1 MFESNPPS
9 ITVIVPLYNKANEIE
24 RSLQSIYH
32 QTVTNYEL
40 IIIDGGSTD
49 GSLEIAES
57 HLNDSRIRL
66 VHQKSKGLP
75 AARNEA
81 IALASGELIAFL
93 DADDEWHPDFLETIT
108 KLYQQ
113 YPNTGIYATAY
124 ERCAVTTSKP
134 SPLKGLPEAFEGYL
148 PSWFTVYVKSGYP
161 PFCPC
166 SVALHR
172 NMFSKTGYFN
182 PSSRMAEDVE
192 MWVKAALNV
201 PIVFTKEIHARYH
214 LFAENK
220 MSTDYYPIEQLPPV
234 TYLDSIPEGIL
245 QKRAD
250 YSDVLLAKEYLNLIT
265 AYFNLGAGHRKYAKQ
280 ALAKSTSKEFIVRR
294 TGLRCLSFLPVFIS
308 KKIVKIYAEL
318 PYIHRQIEKLIM
330 LKNNC

>member
-9 ITVIVPLYNKANEIE
+9 ITVIVPLYNKVNEIE

-32 QTVTNYEL
+32 QTVTGYEL

-57 HLNDSRIRL
+57 HMNDSRIRL

-81 IALASGELIAFL
+81 IALSRGELIAFL
-93 DADDEWHPDFLETIT
+93 DADDEWHPDFLETIIR
-108 KLYQQ
+108 LYHQ
-113 YPNTGIYATAY
+113 YPDAGIYATAY
-124 ERCAVTTSKP
+124 ERFSVTTAKP
-134 SPLKGLPEAFEGYL
+134 SPLKGLSEAFEGYL

-182 PSSRMAEDVE
+182 PNSRMAEDVE

-265 AYFNLGAGHRKYAKQ
+265 AYFNLGAGHRKYARQ
-280 ALAKSTSKEFIVRR
+280 ALAKSASKEFIVRR

-308 KKIVKIYAEL
+308 KKIIKIYAAL
-318 PYIHRQIEKLIM
+318 PYIIDKLNST
-330 LKNNC
+330 LF

>member
-32 QTVTNYEL
+32 QTVTGYEL

-57 HLNDSRIRL
+57 HMNDSRIRL

-81 IALASGELIAFL
+81 IALSRGELIAFL
-93 DADDEWHPDFLETIT
+93 DADDEWHPDFLETIIR
-108 KLYQQ
+108 LYHQ
-113 YPNTGIYATAY
+113 YPDAGIYATAY
-124 ERCAVTTSKP
+124 ERFSVTTAKP
-134 SPLKGLPEAFEGYL
+134 SPLKGLSEAFEGYL

-182 PSSRMAEDVE
+182 PNSRMAEDVE

-265 AYFNLGAGHRKYAKQ
+265 AYFNLGAGHRKYARQ
-280 ALAKSTSKEFIVRR
+280 ALAKSASKEFIVRR
-294 TGLRCLSFLPVFIS
+294 TGLWGLSIFPAFVS
-308 KKIVKIYAEL
+308 KRIIKIYAAL
-318 PYIHRQIEKLIM
+318 PYVIDKLRS
-330 LKNNC
+330 

>member
-32 QTVTNYEL
+32 QTVTGYEL

-57 HLNDSRIRL
+57 HMNDSRIRL

-81 IALASGELIAFL
+81 IALSRGELIAFL
-93 DADDEWHPDFLETIT
+93 DADDEWHPDFLETIIR
-108 KLYQQ
+108 LYHQ
-113 YPNTGIYATAY
+113 YPDAGIYATAY
-124 ERCAVTTSKP
+124 ERFSVTTAKP
-134 SPLKGLPEAFEGYL
+134 SPLKGLSEAFEGYL

-182 PSSRMAEDVE
+182 PNSRMAEDVE

-294 TGLRCLSFLPVFIS
+294 TGLWGLSILPAFVS
-308 KKIVKIYAEL
+308 KRIIKIYAAL
-318 PYIHRQIEKLIM
+318 PYVIDKLR
-330 LKNNC
+330 C

>member
-32 QTVTNYEL
+32 QTVTGYEL

-57 HLNDSRIRL
+57 HMNDSRIRL

-81 IALASGELIAFL
+81 IALSRGELIAFL
-93 DADDEWHPDFLETIT
+93 DADDEWHPDFLETIIR
-108 KLYQQ
+108 LYHQ
-113 YPNTGIYATAY
+113 YPDAGIYATAY
-124 ERCAVTTSKP
+124 ERFSVTTAKP
-134 SPLKGLPEAFEGYL
+134 SPLKGLSEAFEGYL

-182 PSSRMAEDVE
+182 PNSRMAEDVE

-265 AYFNLGAGHRKYAKQ
+265 AYFNLGAGHRKYARR
-280 ALAKSTSKEFIVRR
+280 ALAKSASKEFIVRR
-294 TGLRCLSFLPVFIS
+294 TGLWGLSILPAFVS
-308 KKIVKIYAEL
+308 KRIIKIYAAL
-318 PYIHRQIEKLIM
+318 PYVIDKLRS
-330 LKNNC
+330 